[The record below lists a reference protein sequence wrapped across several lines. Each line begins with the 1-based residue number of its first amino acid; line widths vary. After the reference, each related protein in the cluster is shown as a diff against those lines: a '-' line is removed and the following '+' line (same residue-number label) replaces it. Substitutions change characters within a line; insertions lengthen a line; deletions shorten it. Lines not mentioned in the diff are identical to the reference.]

1 LDAQQEA
8 SISPTI
14 IIQQTIIM
22 KLVMKFISRY
32 LNTEY
37 SEMMEFAKG
46 GFLKSTIKINPY
58 KIGMNLYIILIIYVV
73 TFIGCDVFEKYQD
86 KKYIKRTAQ
95 QILETPNLIQNEKS
109 FK

>member
-14 IIQQTIIM
+14 IILQIIIM
-22 KLVMKFISRY
+22 RLVMRFISKY
-32 LNTEY
+32 LNTEFLG
-37 SEMMEFAKG
+37 MMVFAKG

-95 QILETPNLIQNEKS
+95 QILETPNFIQNEKS
-109 FK
+109 LK

>member
-1 LDAQQEA
+1 
-8 SISPTI
+8 
-14 IIQQTIIM
+14 M
-22 KLVMKFISRY
+22 RFISKY
-32 LNTEY
+32 LNTEFLG
-37 SEMMEFAKG
+37 MMVFAKG

-95 QILETPNLIQNEKS
+95 QILETPNFIQNEKS

>member
-1 LDAQQEA
+1 MDAQQEA

-32 LNTEY
+32 LNTEFLG
-37 SEMMEFAKG
+37 MMVFAKG

-73 TFIGCDVFEKYQD
+73 TFIGCDIYEKYQD
-86 KKYIKRTAQ
+86 KKYIKKTAQ

-109 FK
+109 LK

>member
-1 LDAQQEA
+1 
-8 SISPTI
+8 
-14 IIQQTIIM
+14 M
-22 KLVMKFISRY
+22 KLVMRFISRY

-73 TFIGCDVFEKYQD
+73 TFISCDVFEKYQD

-109 FK
+109 LKNIKLF